1 MFKHVVCRGIENIL
15 IIFNSA
21 DAAPGL
27 EMRRLMDE
35 ANDQA
40 GPIWDDATQPFAD
53 RRAECDEIVRP
64 VLEMNLS
71 GGPGEFNP
79 LPSSAVE
86 TLDKLFRKH
95 YQRRNFLLIGQANGE
110 AYRVQDLYAREVAT
124 ALGLIRDS
132 YGSRATSFLGKVYGR
147 TSIPLLS
154 MASVSA
160 FWEICNSP
168 YYKRQLSLVSSVH
181 SYAGQGVDS

>member
-21 DAAPGL
+21 NAAPGL
-27 EMRRLMDE
+27 EMRELMDE
-35 ANDQA
+35 ANNRA
-40 GPIWDDATQPFAD
+40 GPIWNDTTRTFAA
-53 RRAECDEIVRP
+53 RRAECDNILRP
-64 VLEMNLS
+64 VLAMNLL
-71 GGPGEFNP
+71 GGPGAFNP
-79 LPSSAVE
+79 LPSSAVN
-86 TLDKLFRKH
+86 TLDMLFRKH
-95 YQRRNFLLIGQANGE
+95 YERHRFLLIGQANE
-110 AYRVQDLYAREVAT
+110 NAYCVQDLYAREVAT
-124 ALGLIRDS
+124 ALGSIRDS
-132 YGSRATSFLGKVYGR
+132 YGSRVTSFLGKVYGR

-160 FWEICNSP
+160 FWEICKSP

>member
-15 IIFNSA
+15 IIFNSS
-21 DAAPGL
+21 DATPGL
-27 EMRRLMDE
+27 EMRKLMDE
-35 ANDQA
+35 ANNRA
-40 GPIWDDATQPFAD
+40 GPVWNDATRTFAT
-53 RRAECDEIVRP
+53 RRAECDKILLP

-71 GGPGEFNP
+71 GRPGVFNP
-79 LPSSAVE
+79 LPLSAVE
-86 TLDKLFRKH
+86 TLDTLFRKH
-95 YQRRNFLLIGQANGE
+95 YNCHQFLLIGQANE
-110 AYRVQDLYAREVAT
+110 NAYRVQDLYAREVAT
-124 ALGLIRDS
+124 ALGSIRDS

-160 FWEICNSP
+160 FWEICKSP
-168 YYKRQLSLVSSVH
+168 YYKRQLSLVSTVY